1 MWNKELNWIKLNC
14 LYCSVIDHR
23 WRPNALI
30 RGDCVS
36 DVFTTFSWR
45 LLRSITEQTE
55 QTHGNMES
63 ICFIRIPCECLVL
76 NNEPKR
82 KKTDKHTCLERLE
95 FSMIC
100 TSLDFFESQTL
111 VLFSDFSVFL
121 YLTCKQFLWNVFQ
134 RLHSLKAELWRK
146 HLAKQQVS
154 RSNDTRWQLLW
165 SFLAV

>member
-30 RGDCVS
+30 RGDCVT

-45 LLRSITEQTE
+45 LLRTIIE

-63 ICFIRIPCECLVL
+63 ICFIRIPYECLVL
-76 NNEPKR
+76 NNELKR

-100 TSLDFFESQTL
+100 TSLDIFKSQTL
-111 VLFSDFSVFL
+111 VFFSASSVFL
-121 YLTCKQFLWNVFQ
+121 YLTCINSSLETFFSVFTRPKQNFGENILQNSE
-134 RLHSLKAELWRK
+134 SLVAMTQGATVVKS
-146 HLAKQQVS
+146 QS
-154 RSNDTRWQLLW
+154 CG
-165 SFLAV
+165 